1 MGILEKISDIE
12 KEIAKTQK
20 NKGLQ
25 NAVKWVSSKH
35 HCLVLKYFCC
45 RMHFAFTLNHTVLV
59 IGKLHTHFTFELP
72 ATEYHL
78 GLLKAKLAKYRSQ
91 LLEPSK
97 KSEKGDGFDVLKSG
111 DARVALIGFPSVGKV
126 CYFA

>member
-1 MGILEKISDIE
+1 MQSYSTHVHNVYIFFL
-12 KEIAKTQK
+12 
-20 NKGLQ
+20 LF
-25 NAVKWVSSKH
+25 
-35 HCLVLKYFCC
+35 LV
-45 RMHFAFTLNHTVLV
+45 
-59 IGKLHTHFTFELP
+59 

-97 KSEKGDGFDVLKSG
+97 KGEKGEGFDVLKSG

-126 CYFA
+126 SSRVYAEYIAPN

>member
-1 MGILEKISDIE
+1 
-12 KEIAKTQK
+12 
-20 NKGLQ
+20 
-25 NAVKWVSSKH
+25 
-35 HCLVLKYFCC
+35 
-45 RMHFAFTLNHTVLV
+45 
-59 IGKLHTHFTFELP
+59 
-72 ATEYHL
+72 L

-126 CYFA
+126 CNYVFSN